1 VYFEEKSLLFFSMIQ
16 KLIPYII
23 WGQLLVGLFH
33 AWMGLES
40 WLDIGIYDPQT
51 LFLFMLAIGTFLV
64 YKRLSGIPIFSRSFS
79 IIFQHAVFIGLITWF
94 FYEPWGY
101 FWEVFLVVFLSV
113 NVWLSLL
120 FMIIESQLHFSI
132 WGGNWWIPD
141 YFWKLGSLLTLIN
154 TITIPLIFI
163 FLHQDLSIVWI
174 FFGINWLFLW
184 KEE

>member
-1 VYFEEKSLLFFSMIQ
+1 
-16 KLIPYII
+16 
-23 WGQLLVGLFH
+23 
-33 AWMGLES
+33 MGLES

-113 NVWLSLL
+113 NV
-120 FMIIESQLHFSI
+120 
-132 WGGNWWIPD
+132 
-141 YFWKLGSLLTLIN
+141 
-154 TITIPLIFI
+154 
-163 FLHQDLSIVWI
+163 
-174 FFGINWLFLW
+174 
-184 KEE
+184 